1 MQKIKICGITQ
12 ERELDKLIE
21 LKVDYGGFVV
31 FYPKSRR
38 NNNIEQA
45 SKLIKYVKEKKKAG
59 KEVISLKTVAVMVSP
74 DIEQLKAAEAAGFD
88 ILQIHGKLNEEVKNE
103 SHLPIWKAFNLSS
116 YEDIP
121 SYEDIASYEDIDMVA
136 GSLKKIVSDDK
147 ISGIVFDGASYGGGE
162 AFMWE
167 AHKNI
172 NINDK
177 LFILAGGLTPENV
190 GEAIRILKPHVA
202 DVSSGVEYDDKSIAG
217 KDFEKL
223 KSFVDAVRS
232 C

>member
-38 NNNIEQA
+38 NNSIEQA

-59 KEVISLKTVAVMVSP
+59 KEEISLKTVAVMVSP
-74 DIEQLKAAEAAGFD
+74 DIEQLKAAETAGFD

-103 SHLPIWKAFNLSS
+103 SHLPIWKAFNLS
-116 YEDIP
+116 
-121 SYEDIASYEDIDMVA
+121 SYEDIDMVA

-162 AFMWE
+162 AFKWE
-167 AHKNI
+167 ALKNI

>member
-38 NNNIEQA
+38 NNSIEQA

-59 KEVISLKTVAVMVSP
+59 KEEISLKTVAVMVSP

-116 YEDIP
+116 YEDI
-121 SYEDIASYEDIDMVA
+121 ASYEDIDMAA

-162 AFMWE
+162 AFKWE
-167 AHKNI
+167 ALKNI

>member
-59 KEVISLKTVAVMVSP
+59 KEEISLKTVAVMVSP

-88 ILQIHGKLNEEVKNE
+88 ILQIHGKLNEEVKRQ
-103 SHLPIWKAFNLSS
+103 SCLPIWKAFNLSFC
-116 YEDIP
+116 
-121 SYEDIASYEDIDMVA
+121 EDIASCEDVDMVA

-162 AFMWE
+162 AFKWE
-167 AHKNI
+167 ALKNI

-177 LFILAGGLTPENV
+177 LFILAGGLTSENV
-190 GEAIRILKPHVA
+190 GEAIRILKPHVT

-223 KSFVDAVRS
+223 KSFVDAVRA

>member
-116 YEDIP
+116 YEDI
-121 SYEDIASYEDIDMVA
+121 ASYEDIDMVV

-162 AFMWE
+162 AFKWE